1 MNSWELQD
9 FNHESISGQIID
21 FNVFEIEYVMLFV
34 PVDELYDSLT
44 IEEKSIDLGITHK
57 PNSYN
62 VKFDLKANFESGQLY
77 NPPEQS
83 LSVVKIRRLGE
94 TIRDLVQFHYLNSN
108 ANAYL
113 FVAENAK
120 LKRFY
125 DRLAKIYLTELE
137 FTMKAN
143 LGEENLGYEVT
154 TPRYKG

>member
-9 FNHESISGQIID
+9 FNHESISGQIIE
-21 FNVFEIEYVMLFV
+21 FNIFEIEYVMLFV

-57 PNSYN
+57 PNSFN
-62 VKFDLKANFESGQLY
+62 VKFDLKANFESGELY
-77 NPPEQS
+77 SPPEQS
-83 LSVVKIRRLGE
+83 LSVVKVRRLSE
-94 TIRDLVQFHYLNSN
+94 TIRELVEFHYLNSN
-108 ANAYL
+108 ADSYL

-125 DRLAKIYLTELE
+125 DRLAKKYLGELQ

-143 LGEENLGYEVT
+143 LGEEDLGYEIT